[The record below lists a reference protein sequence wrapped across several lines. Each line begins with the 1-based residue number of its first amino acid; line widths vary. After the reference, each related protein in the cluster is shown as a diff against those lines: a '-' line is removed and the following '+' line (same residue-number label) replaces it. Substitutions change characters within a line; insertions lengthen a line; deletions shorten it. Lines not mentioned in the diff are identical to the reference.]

1 MRTTTIRPIGPRNQV
16 TLPAEILKH
25 FQIHPHDLVSF
36 CITTEGL
43 LMKPVVVLEKN
54 EVWEEGELDAIEKIV
69 DKQIKSGEYIEFPGM
84 SKAISFLKKK
94 IK

>member
-16 TLPAEILKH
+16 TLPAEIIKH
-25 FQIHPHDLVSF
+25 FRIHPHDLVSF
-36 CITTEGL
+36 SITKEGL

-54 EVWEEGELDAIEKIV
+54 EVWEEGELDAIEKII
-69 DKQIKSGEYIEFPGM
+69 DKQIKAGEYVEFSDM
-84 SKAISFLKKK
+84 SKADSFLKKK